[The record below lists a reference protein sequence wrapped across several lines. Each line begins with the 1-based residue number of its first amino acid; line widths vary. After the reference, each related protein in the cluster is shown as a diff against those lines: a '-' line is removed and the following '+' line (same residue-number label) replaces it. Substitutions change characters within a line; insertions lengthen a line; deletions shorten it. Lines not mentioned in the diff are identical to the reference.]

1 MLLNVSPEMQ
11 EHHPAYLDLPLE
23 LWHLIYQHLPWSD
36 VIRGALV
43 SSTVVKES
51 FSSPLSLSLYCQTQI
66 WSKID
71 ADDWVYEGLH
81 QGLLRN
87 SALIRRLS
95 CSPKSQLDL
104 LSHQQ
109 DCRSITHLDIEKLRF
124 LNTAVLDRILTLNAH
139 GLQSFRMKLDRSM
152 HFQTLVGHL
161 SSMKE
166 LRELYLQHWE
176 GVTQES
182 IAAILEICPQIET
195 LSLGHNSLYPFTLDN
210 IVSQPAVENKDTIES
225 NSSNICSPERLV
237 PFKIRSLI
245 LDEAIIFHEELILNL
260 CSRCPSLESLCMQCC
275 FGIRLSEGFIG
286 KLAQICP
293 RLTRVNFTNQST
305 TENFYSTLFK
315 TFPRLRHVKVT
326 GSILQHEDIQL
337 LVEHSSATLETLD
350 IGYCTCL
357 ESQSILRILMGCP
370 NLTTLD
376 ARGVDFNPRGMM
388 EPTDEWVC
396 HRAVQTL
403 YLEILLPK
411 RLHYA
416 AGEVQR
422 IRTKIY
428 EQLSRCTRLVNLQL
442 GAGARDRGVNILE
455 MSLLTGLER
464 LATLKQ
470 MERLDIK
477 RLNHDV
483 GVSEVKW
490 MLKSW
495 PRLKALGI
503 LLDTNADFELV
514 HAVQKWNQ
522 TIILW

>member
-1 MLLNVSPEMQ
+1 MASPEMQ

-36 VIRGALV
+36 LIQGALV
-43 SSTVVKES
+43 SSAVVKE
-51 FSSPLSLSLYCQTQI
+51 FSSPLSLSLYCQSQI

-71 ADDWVYEGLH
+71 ADDWVCEGLL

-95 CSPKSQLDL
+95 CSPKSQLEL

-109 DCRSITHLDIEKLRF
+109 DCRSITHLDIEKVRF

-161 SSMKE
+161 SRMKE

-176 GVTQES
+176 GVTQDS
-182 IAAILEICPQIET
+182 IVAILEICPQIET

-210 IVSQPAVENKDTIES
+210 LVGQPVVENKDTIES
-225 NSSNICSPERLV
+225 NNDNICSPERLV

-260 CSRCPSLESLCMQCC
+260 CSRCPDLESLCMQGC
-275 FGIRLSEGFIG
+275 FGIRLSEGFIAQ
-286 KLAQICP
+286 LAQICP

-305 TENFYSTLFK
+305 TEDFYGMLFK
-315 TFPRLRHVKVT
+315 TFPGLRQVKVT
-326 GSILQHEDIQL
+326 GSILQDEDIQL
-337 LVEHSSATLETLD
+337 LVEHSGATLENLD

-357 ESQSILRILMGCP
+357 ESKSILRILMGCP
-370 NLTTLD
+370 RLTALD
-376 ARGVDFNPRGMM
+376 ARGVDFNPRDMM
-388 EPTDEWVC
+388 DPADEWVC
-396 HRAVQTL
+396 HEAVQTL

-422 IRTKIY
+422 IRTKVY

-455 MSLLTGLER
+455 MSLLTGLEQ
-464 LATLKQ
+464 LGTLKQ
-470 MERLDIK
+470 MERLDVK
-477 RLNHDV
+477 RLKHNV
-483 GVSEVKW
+483 GVSEVNW
-490 MLKSW
+490 MLKMW

-503 LLDTNADFELV
+503 LLDTNADIELL
-514 HAVQKWNQ
+514 HAVQKRNQ

>member
-1 MLLNVSPEMQ
+1 MR

-36 VIRGALV
+36 LIQGALV
-43 SSTVVKES
+43 SSAVVKES
-51 FSSPLSLSLYCQTQI
+51 SSSLSLSLYCQSQI
-66 WSKID
+66 WSTID
-71 ADDWVYEGLH
+71 TDDWIYEGLL

-87 SALIRRLS
+87 SSLIRSLS
-95 CSPKSQLDL
+95 CSPKSQLEL

-109 DCRSITHLDIEKLRF
+109 DCRSITHLDIEKVRF
-124 LNTAVLDRILTLNAH
+124 LNSAVLDRILTLNAH

-210 IVSQPAVENKDTIES
+210 LIGQSSMESKDTVES
-225 NSSNICSPERLV
+225 NNNSSTIRSPERLA

-260 CSRCPSLESLCMQCC
+260 CSRCPDLESLCMQGC
-275 FGIRLSEGFIG
+275 FGIRLSEGFIT
-286 KLAQICP
+286 KLVQICP

-305 TENFYSTLFK
+305 TEDFYGTLFK
-315 TFPRLRHVKVT
+315 TFPGLRQVKVT
-326 GSILQHEDIQL
+326 GSILQDEDIQL

-357 ESQSILRILMGCP
+357 ESKSILRILMGCP

-376 ARGVDFNPRGMM
+376 ARGVDFNPRDMM
-388 EPTDEWVC
+388 EPADEWVC
-396 HRAVQTL
+396 HGAVQTL

-416 AGEVQR
+416 GGEVER
-422 IRTKIY
+422 IRTKVY

-442 GAGARDRGVNILE
+442 GAGARDRGMNILE
-455 MSLLTGLER
+455 MSLLTGLEQ
-464 LATLKQ
+464 LGTLKQ
-470 MERLDIK
+470 IEKLDIK
-477 RLNHDV
+477 RLNHTV
-483 GVSEVKW
+483 GVSETIW
-490 MLKSW
+490 MLKTW

-503 LLDTNADFELV
+503 LLDTSVNFEVV
-514 HAVQKWNQ
+514 HTVQKWSQ
-522 TIILW
+522 SIIVW